1 MICNIEN
8 NAFFLLLLQLVSV
21 ELCRDGSGNSQPCD
35 ISETTTVIVLMLTII
50 IIVFRIVAAFTTK

>member
-1 MICNIEN
+1 MP
-8 NAFFLLLLQLVSV
+8 FLLLLLQLVSV

-35 ISETTTVIVLMLTII
+35 ISETTVVIVLMLTI